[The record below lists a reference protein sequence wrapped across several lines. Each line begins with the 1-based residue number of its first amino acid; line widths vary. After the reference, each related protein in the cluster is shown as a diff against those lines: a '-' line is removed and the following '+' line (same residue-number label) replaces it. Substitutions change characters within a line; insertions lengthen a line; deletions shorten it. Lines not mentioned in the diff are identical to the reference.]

1 MYSSIFFLFRASRF
15 ALSFKK
21 KNRAAFDLINTEQHD
36 PMPQIIRD
44 HCHTTSAE
52 MDHITDPNTRTK
64 KFVGFPWKEDPKSL
78 LLPPF
83 QIISHFKNF
92 GESNHLKV

>member
-1 MYSSIFFLFRASRF
+1 MASIGKTRGEKIVSPLISS
-15 ALSFKK
+15 
-21 KNRAAFDLINTEQHD
+21 TQQQD
-36 PMPQIIRD
+36 PMPQTIRD
-44 HCHTTSAE
+44 HRHTAAAAAAAE